1 MDEKKTLIGL
11 KNGSY
16 DCFRQ
21 LYEHWVSALYRYVFK
36 LVKSKAL
43 AQDIVQDTF
52 VGIWE
57 RHEAIDVDASF
68 KSYLFTISYHRVLKE
83 LRRQINHPNMN
94 EFVSYAARQD
104 TTNAD
109 ERLQYDEFVE
119 RLNIAK
125 GKLSPRQ
132 RELFELRHEYDLKP
146 REIEER
152 LGLSGQTV
160 RNQLA
165 IATRIVRKEL
175 GVYTIFL
182 SLYYSL

>member
-1 MDEKKTLIGL
+1 MDDKELLIGL

-16 DCFRQ
+16 DCFKQ
-21 LYEHWVSALYRYVFK
+21 LYELWVSVLYTYVFR
-36 LVKSKAL
+36 LVKSSAM

-57 RHEAIDVDASF
+57 RHETIDVDASF

-83 LRRQINHPNMN
+83 LRQQVNNPNMSD
-94 EFVSYAARQD
+94 FIFYVARQD
-104 TTNAD
+104 SEKAD

-119 RLNIAK
+119 RLNAAK
-125 GKLSPRQ
+125 TKLSARQ
-132 RELFELRHEYDLKP
+132 REIFELRHEYDLKP
-146 REIEER
+146 REIEIR

-165 IATRIVRKEL
+165 VATRIVRKEL
-175 GVYTIFL
+175 GIYAIFL